1 MTNVIA
7 VKNRT
12 PGRRWLIGSALAV
25 AAACTITLPKAARA
39 DEITLPDMP
48 GNVAVV
54 EEGNVPYLVGHAI
67 GTQNYV
73 CLPTSTG
80 VAFKLFTPEATLL
93 NDDEGQI
100 ITHFFS
106 PNPDEQPN
114 VDPAVNATGTVRA
127 AWQHSHDG
135 STFWGVATPDH
146 VSTDARFVDPNA
158 IPWVLLSRAGV
169 ENGFGGGDFLT
180 KTTFV
185 QRLSTR
191 GGKAPSTGCL
201 SAADIGHF
209 AFVPYTADYFFYKK
223 VR

>member
-12 PGRRWLIGSALAV
+12 AGKRWLIGSALAV
-25 AAACTITLPKAARA
+25 ATACTVTLPKSARA
-39 DEITLPDMP
+39 DEIAVPAVPD
-48 GNVAVV
+48 NVAV
-54 EEGNVPYLVGHAI
+54 EAGNVPFLVGHAI

-93 NDDEGQI
+93 DDEEGQI

-106 PNPDEQPN
+106 PNADEQN
-114 VDPAVNATGTVRA
+114 VDPAVTATGTIRA

-135 STFWGVATPDH
+135 STFWGLATPDH
-146 VSTDARFVDPNA
+146 VSTDARFVDRNA

-169 ENGFGGGDFLT
+169 ENGFGGGDLLT

-185 QRLSTR
+185 QRLNTR

-201 SAADIGHF
+201 SASDVGHLAF
-209 AFVPYTADYFFYKK
+209 APYTADYFFYKK
-223 VR
+223 SP